1 MDQERRPIIGNN
13 IVILHVKQVRI
24 IKAIIVIM
32 DEGLRHLRLFAACTF
47 VEEELLSIVG

>member
-1 MDQERRPIIGNN
+1 MASFLAKDEMNYQLE
-13 IVILHVKQVRI
+13 I

-32 DEGLRHLRLFAACTF
+32 EEGLRHLRLFAACTF